1 MKSFWSRRNFLVGF
15 GVVFAGRPW
24 GASAL
29 WSAERDELKSA
40 GHPVPRRGITA
51 VKVLRREQLADAAD
65 AIPAFDMVREIPEV
79 IDGIRCTCGCAEL
92 EVYYS
97 LLSCFEGPDGMAKH
111 CEICQGQG
119 RLAYR
124 MHKSGKSL
132 DQIRKGIDARFR

>member
-1 MKSFWSRRNFLVGF
+1 MKGFWSRRDFLVAF

-92 EVYYS
+92 EGYYS

-119 RLAYR
+119 RLAFR